1 MDSRFHLSENFV
13 SEYENRLVF
22 FEVLLFEFIST
33 EYTIMCFVQ
42 VTFLISIHLI
52 ARKSGGLFHFFTK
65 ITDRRVLET
74 THCASCLAVGL
85 STFKQSRRLQIDRGH
100 CYEKIP
106 VRSKRQG

>member
-42 VTFLISIHLI
+42 VTLLISIHSLLHEN
-52 ARKSGGLFHFFTK
+52 RVDFF
-65 ITDRRVLET
+65 I
-74 THCASCLAVGL
+74 S
-85 STFKQSRRLQIDRGH
+85 LQ
-100 CYEKIP
+100 K
-106 VRSKRQG
+106 

>member
-1 MDSRFHLSENFV
+1 MKTDWYFLKFFCLNLF
-13 SEYENRLVF
+13 RLNIHYH
-22 FEVLLFEFIST
+22 VLRTGDVPDLHSF
-33 EYTIMCFVQ
+33 
-42 VTFLISIHLI
+42 LI

-74 THCASCLAVGL
+74 THCASCLAVGR

-100 CYEKIP
+100 CYEKLP

>member
-1 MDSRFHLSENFV
+1 M

-33 EYTIMCFVQ
+33 EYYHVLRTGDFPDLHS
-42 VTFLISIHLI
+42 FLI

-65 ITDRRVLET
+65 IIDRRVLET
-74 THCASCLAVGL
+74 THCASCLAVGR

-100 CYEKIP
+100 CYEKLP